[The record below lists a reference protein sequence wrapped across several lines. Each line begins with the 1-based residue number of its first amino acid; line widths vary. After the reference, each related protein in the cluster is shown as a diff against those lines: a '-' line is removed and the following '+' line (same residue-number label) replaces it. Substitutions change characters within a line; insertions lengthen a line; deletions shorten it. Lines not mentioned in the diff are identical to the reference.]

1 MRMLITW
8 LRRLF
13 LGNGRPALA
22 AAIEEVHN
30 ARPFEDW
37 ISGYHQRLRHSR
49 ERNQDS

>member
-8 LRRLF
+8 LRHLF
-13 LGNGRPALA
+13 SGNGRSALP
-22 AAIEEVHN
+22 AAIKEGHN

-49 ERNQDS
+49 EKNQDS